1 VAVSE
6 ARGGNGQFE
15 RDPEVARRDA
25 EACRLRAQNLSYADI
40 AAELGISK
48 TAAYEGV
55 QRVLAETVR
64 EPADELRQ
72 LELMRLDEL
81 AQKTREVMN
90 ATHYVVSQG
99 KVVRLTRAG
108 APLEDD
114 APVLAAV
121 DRLLR
126 IQERRA
132 RLLGLDMPQRIS
144 IEAQQLG
151 EDVRGL
157 IAALLAGDEDPD
169 ELDGGDDD
177 DDLDDEEPGKPT

>member
-1 VAVSE
+1 MSDV
-6 ARGGNGQFE
+6 RGGGGRYD
-15 RDPEVARRDA
+15 RDPEVAKRDA
-25 EACRLRAQNLSYADI
+25 RACELRAQNRSYAEI

-48 TAAYEGV
+48 TAAYESV
-55 QRVLAETVR
+55 QRALAETVR
-64 EPADELRQ
+64 EPAGELRQ

-81 AQKTREVMN
+81 AQKAREVMN

-114 APVLAAV
+114 APALQAI

-132 RLLGLDMPQRIS
+132 RLLGLDMPQRVS

-157 IAALLAGDEDPD
+157 IAALLMGDEVDDGEDVPD
-169 ELDGGDDD
+169 LDDD
-177 DDLDDEEPGKPT
+177 DDGDPDTD